1 MSMSHAE
8 LAEWCADESNHALD
22 ATPKDHAAGKLP
34 RKSVERALDI
44 AQKCGFVKIRQ
55 AVDVAALD
63 HIHQALMALLAKT
76 PDSALLAELRES
88 QPLEDATVVEGLSSW
103 LRSLQA
109 LYLRRRHKP
118 WLGEHSRAML
128 DMPFAPPYNS
138 SAVVR
143 APLVAPLVEMLLG
156 APRGGGLGVVV
167 EQAAHIMVGPRTG
180 PQQMHTDAAH
190 YTVVGEAVAVHPV
203 TSLVEEA
210 TAADDAAKAAFDAIR
225 TDMERGA
232 RTYALNVQM
241 PLTEVTMAN
250 GPTALCP
257 ATHSE
262 AFCKAFLGGIC
273 KPRQHAAGVSAV
285 EAIAAYATTS
295 RSCVSARRACMGRL
309 GWAIILLYDSRL
321 IHWGAAHDG
330 GERRAIDHL
339 VHVRA
344 RLVHGGRPRPVARR
358 RRRGRP
364 LAWRVAARRARRRR
378 RRRRDAPPV
387 ASRRR
392 PQRGAV
398 SRHPRRAPRAPA
410 ARGADLHH
418 ARKVAGYAILLYGIY
433 SFFAAAPPPP
443 PAHERQ
449 SGARSATN
457 KAAGKSGVEPA
468 GIGTGAWR
476 GGCVE
481 PGWNDRAWP

>member
-1 MSMSHAE
+1 
-8 LAEWCADESNHALD
+8 
-22 ATPKDHAAGKLP
+22 
-34 RKSVERALDI
+34 
-44 AQKCGFVKIRQ
+44 
-55 AVDVAALD
+55 
-63 HIHQALMALLAKT
+63 MALLAKT

-285 EAIAAYATTS
+285 EAIAAYASTS
-295 RSCVSARRACMGRL
+295 RSCAPGTTRVHGTAAVGD
-309 GWAIILLYDSRL
+309 ILLYDSRL
-321 IHWGAAHDG
+321 IHGGAAHTTAAG
-330 GERRAIDHL
+330 GVRSIISFTYAHGWYTEAGRDLSPAAVAEALPWRDVWPREQRA
-339 VHVRA
+339 
-344 RLVHGGRPRPVARR
+344 
-358 RRRGRP
+358 
-364 LAWRVAARRARRRR
+364 AAAAAAG
-378 RRRRDAPPV
+378 DAPPV
-387 ASRRR
+387 
-392 PQRGAV
+392 GAIGAL
-398 SRHPRRAPRAPA
+398 SA
-410 ARGADLHH
+410 ARFRDIHNGLREFRQREERIFLT
-418 ARKVAGYAILLYGIY
+418 RKIVGYAILLYGIY
-433 SFFAAAPPPP
+433 SFSGRRRLPPPSREKGRK
-443 PAHERQ
+443 AALGLRRRQ
-449 SGARSATN
+449 LARSA
-457 KAAGKSGVEPA
+457 VEHL
-468 GIGTGAWR
+468 
-476 GGCVE
+476 
-481 PGWNDRAWP
+481 